1 MKHLIIRALIFSV
14 LIGLLYGVGGFE
26 PPQVSR
32 ENASRDDFKASRR
45 RAAAWFPSIALYV
58 AGAAV
63 AVWGDRKSGTLHPTS
78 TRFTYILAGTVA
90 MVAGLVWSQ
99 TVKSTASMRL
109 HTHAGQGAKILKT

>member
-1 MKHLIIRALIFSV
+1 MKHQIIRTLIFSV
-14 LIGLLYGVGGFE
+14 LIGGLYVCGGFE
-26 PPQVSR
+26 PPPTDP
-32 ENASRDDFKASRR
+32 NDFKASRR